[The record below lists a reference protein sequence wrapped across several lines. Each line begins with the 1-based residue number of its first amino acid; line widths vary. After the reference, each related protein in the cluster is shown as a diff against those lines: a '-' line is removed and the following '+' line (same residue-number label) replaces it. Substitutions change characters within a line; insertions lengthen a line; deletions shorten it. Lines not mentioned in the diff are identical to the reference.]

1 VSEDRIYLLH
11 VRDAIADILV
21 YAEEGEDA
29 FLRETMR
36 QDAII
41 RKLEVIGEAVKQLSD
56 NTRNARPDIPW
67 RRVAGMR
74 DRLIHQYFGVDLD
87 LVWNV
92 VGQELAALAAAV
104 EDLLARLPG

>member
-1 VSEDRIYLLH
+1 
-11 VRDAIADILV
+11 
-21 YAEEGEDA
+21 
-29 FLRETMR
+29 MR

-56 NTRNARPDIPW
+56 NARDSRPDIPW

-74 DRLIHQYFGVDLD
+74 DRLIHQYFGADLD

-92 VGQELAALAAAV
+92 VGRE
-104 EDLLARLPG
+104 LPGFAEAVDELLSRMSG

>member
-21 YAEEGEDA
+21 YAEAGEDA

-56 NTRNARPDIPW
+56 NTRESKPDIPW

-92 VGQELAALAAAV
+92 VRLELPTLLEAV
-104 EDLLARLPG
+104 DDVLSQMPD

>member
-21 YAEEGEDA
+21 YAEAGEDA

-41 RKLEVIGEAVKQLSD
+41 RKLEVIGEAVKQFSD
-56 NTRNARPDIPW
+56 NTRDSKPDIPW
-67 RRVAGMR
+67 RKVAGMR

-92 VGQELAALAAAV
+92 VRLELPALLEAV
-104 EDLLARLPG
+104 DDVLSQMPD

>member
-1 VSEDRIYLLH
+1 MSEDRIYLLH

-21 YAEEGEDA
+21 YAEAGEDA

-56 NTRNARPDIPW
+56 NTRESKPDIPW
-67 RRVAGMR
+67 RRLAGMR

-92 VGQELAALAAAV
+92 VRLELPTLLEAV
-104 EDLLARLPG
+104 DDVLSQMPD

>member
-21 YAEEGEDA
+21 YAEAGEDA

-41 RKLEVIGEAVKQLSD
+41 RKLDVIGEAVKQFSD
-56 NTRNARPDIPW
+56 NTRDSKPDIPW
-67 RRVAGMR
+67 RKVAGMR

-92 VGQELAALAAAV
+92 VRLELPALLEAV
-104 EDLLARLPG
+104 DDVLSQMPD

>member
-21 YAEEGEDA
+21 YAEAGEDA

-41 RKLEVIGEAVKQLSD
+41 RKLEVIGEAVKQFSD
-56 NTRNARPDIPW
+56 NTRDSKPDIPW
-67 RRVAGMR
+67 RKVAGMR

-92 VGQELAALAAAV
+92 VRLELPTLLEAV
-104 EDLLARLPG
+104 DDVLSQMPD

>member
-11 VRDAIADILV
+11 VRDAFADILV
-21 YAEEGEDA
+21 YAEAGEDA

-56 NTRNARPDIPW
+56 NTRESKPDIPW
-67 RRVAGMR
+67 RRLAGMR

-92 VGQELAALAAAV
+92 VRLELPTLLEAV
-104 EDLLARLPG
+104 DDVLSQMPD

>member
-1 VSEDRIYLLH
+1 MSEDRIYLLH
-11 VRDAIADILV
+11 VRDAIADIFV
-21 YAEEGEDA
+21 YAETGEDA

-74 DRLIHQYFGVDLD
+74 DRSIDQ
-87 LVWNV
+87 
-92 VGQELAALAAAV
+92 
-104 EDLLARLPG
+104 

>member
-1 VSEDRIYLLH
+1 MSEDRIYLLH

-21 YAEEGEDA
+21 YAEAGEDA

-56 NTRNARPDIPW
+56 NTRDSKPDIPW

-92 VGQELAALAAAV
+92 VGLERPTLLEAV
-104 EDLLARLPG
+104 DDVLSQMPD

>member
-21 YAEEGEDA
+21 YAEAGEDA

-56 NTRNARPDIPW
+56 NTRDSKPDIPW

-74 DRLIHQYFGVDLD
+74 DRLIHPYFGVDLD
-87 LVWNV
+87 LIWNV
-92 VGQELAALAAAV
+92 VRLERPTLLEAV
-104 EDLLARLPG
+104 DDVLSQMPD

>member
-1 VSEDRIYLLH
+1 MSEDRIYLLH

-21 YAEEGEDA
+21 YAEAGEDA

-41 RKLEVIGEAVKQLSD
+41 RKLDVIGEAVKQFSD
-56 NTRNARPDIPW
+56 NTRDSKPDIPW
-67 RRVAGMR
+67 RKVAGMR

-92 VGQELAALAAAV
+92 VRLELPALLEAV
-104 EDLLARLPG
+104 DDVLSQMPD

>member
-21 YAEEGEDA
+21 YAEAGEDA

-56 NTRNARPDIPW
+56 NTRDSRPHIPW

-92 VGQELAALAAAV
+92 VRLELPALAKAV
-104 EDLLARLPG
+104 DDVLSQTPG

>member
-1 VSEDRIYLLH
+1 MSEDRIYLLH

-21 YAEEGEDA
+21 YAEAGEDA

-41 RKLEVIGEAVKQLSD
+41 RKLEVIGEAVKQFSD
-56 NTRNARPDIPW
+56 NTRDSKPDIPW
-67 RRVAGMR
+67 RKVAGMR

-92 VGQELAALAAAV
+92 VRLELPALLEAV
-104 EDLLARLPG
+104 DDVLSQMPD

>member
-21 YAEEGEDA
+21 YAEAGEDA

-56 NTRNARPDIPW
+56 NTRDSKPDIPW

-92 VGQELAALAAAV
+92 VRLELPTLLEAV
-104 EDLLARLPG
+104 DDVLSQMPD

>member
-1 VSEDRIYLLH
+1 

-21 YAEEGEDA
+21 YAEAGEDA

-36 QDAII
+36 QDVII
-41 RKLEVIGEAVKQLSD
+41 RKLDVTGEAVKQLSD
-56 NTRNARPDIPW
+56 NARESKPDLPW

-92 VGQELAALAAAV
+92 VRLELPTLLEAV
-104 EDLLARLPG
+104 DERLSQMPD

>member
-21 YAEEGEDA
+21 YAEAGEDA

-56 NTRNARPDIPW
+56 NTRESKPDIPW
-67 RRVAGMR
+67 RRLAGMR

-92 VGQELAALAAAV
+92 VRLELPTLLEAV
-104 EDLLARLPG
+104 DDVLSQMPD